1 MASALVGLLS
11 PACAASPVFR
21 FGNAGDIVV
30 CNCARPGKDKSIMVN
45 EQASNCFVLLS
56 INHASQSALVQFDLA
71 L

>member
-30 CNCARPGKDKSIMVN
+30 CNCAQPGKDKSMMVN
-45 EQASNCFVLLS
+45 EEASTRSMRFWPDGSLGIYLLGF
-56 INHASQSALVQFDLA
+56 LGE
-71 L
+71 